1 MEHIQTKSMR
11 FMAEKSLKP
20 SKEEN
25 IMETYGTLTLCAT
38 PIGNLEDITYRVVRT
53 LQEVDF
59 IAAEDTRHTRKLLNH
74 FDIHTKLISY
84 HEHNKM
90 EKGKELIELLKQG
103 KNLALVTDAGTP
115 GISDPGED
123 IVKLAIEEGITVTSA
138 PGAVA
143 GITALI
149 LSGQS
154 TRRFIFE
161 GFLPT
166 DKKERKALLES
177 LKTETRTTILY
188 EAPHRLNKTLQL
200 LYEALGDRSIT
211 VTKELTKKFEFI
223 HKTTLSGAITYFEEV
238 ELKGEFVLVLA
249 GKDLKTLQEEDQK
262 VWEEMSIE
270 EHMNLYVN
278 KGMDEKTAMKQVAK
292 DRGVS
297 KRDIYA
303 YLHQN

>member
-1 MEHIQTKSMR
+1 
-11 FMAEKSLKP
+11 MAEKSLKP

-188 EAPHRLNKTLQL
+188 EAPHRLNKTLEL

-238 ELKGEFVLVLA
+238 EPKGEFVLVLA
-249 GKDLKTLQEEDQK
+249 GKDLKALQEEDQK
-262 VWEEMSIE
+262 AWEEMSIE
-270 EHMNLYVN
+270 EHMNLYIN

>member
-1 MEHIQTKSMR
+1 
-11 FMAEKSLKP
+11 
-20 SKEEN
+20 
-25 IMETYGTLTLCAT
+25 METYGTLTLCAT

>member
-1 MEHIQTKSMR
+1 MEI
-11 FMAEKSLKP
+11 
-20 SKEEN
+20 
-25 IMETYGTLTLCAT
+25 YGILTLCAT

-53 LQEVDF
+53 LAEADF
-59 IAAEDTRHTRKLLNH
+59 IAAEDTRHTKKLLNH

-84 HEHNKM
+84 HEHNKI
-90 EKGKELIELLKQG
+90 EKGPELIEILKSG
-103 KNLALVTDAGTP
+103 KNIALVTDAGTP

-123 IVKLAIEEGITVTSA
+123 IVKLAMAEGITVTSA

-149 LSGQS
+149 LSGQN

-166 DKKERKALLES
+166 DKKERKFVLEG
-177 LKTETRTTILY
+177 LKNETRTTIFY
-188 EAPHRLNKTLQL
+188 EAPHRLTKTLEA
-200 LYEALGDRSIT
+200 LYEAVGDRSIT

-223 HKTTLSGAITYFEEV
+223 YKTTLSGAITYFEEV
-238 ELKGEFVLVLA
+238 EPKGEFVLVLE
-249 GKDLKTLQEEDQK
+249 GKDLKVLKEEDQK
-262 VWEEMSIE
+262 AWEEMFIE
-270 EHMNLYVN
+270 DHLQVYLD
-278 KGMDEKTAMKQVAK
+278 KGQDEKTAMKQVAK

-303 YLHQN
+303 YIHQK

>member
-1 MEHIQTKSMR
+1 
-11 FMAEKSLKP
+11 
-20 SKEEN
+20 
-25 IMETYGTLTLCAT
+25 METYGTLTLCAT

-188 EAPHRLNKTLQL
+188 EAPHRLNKTLEL

-223 HKTTLSGAITYFEEV
+223 RKTTLSGAITYFEEV
-238 ELKGEFVLVLA
+238 EPKGEFVLVLA

>member
-1 MEHIQTKSMR
+1 
-11 FMAEKSLKP
+11 MAEKSLKP

-188 EAPHRLNKTLQL
+188 EAPHRLNKTLEL

-238 ELKGEFVLVLA
+238 EPKGEFVLVLA

>member
-1 MEHIQTKSMR
+1 
-11 FMAEKSLKP
+11 
-20 SKEEN
+20 
-25 IMETYGTLTLCAT
+25 METYGTLTLCAT

-53 LQEVDF
+53 LQEADF
-59 IAAEDTRHTRKLLNH
+59 IAAEDTRHTKKLLNH
-74 FDIHTKLISY
+74 FDIHTRLISY
-84 HEHNKM
+84 HEHNKV
-90 EKGKELIELLKQG
+90 EKGRELIGLLKQG
-103 KNLALVTDAGTP
+103 KNIALVTDAGTP

-123 IVKLAIEEGITVTSA
+123 IVKLAIEEGVTVTSA

-149 LSGQS
+149 LSGQC

-188 EAPHRLNKTLQL
+188 EAPHRLNKTLEL

-223 HKTTLSGAITYFEEV
+223 RKTTLSEAIKYFEEV
-238 ELKGEFVLVLA
+238 EAKGEFVLVLA
-249 GKDLKTLQEEDQK
+249 GKDLKVLQEEDQK
-262 VWEEMSIE
+262 AWEELSIE
-270 EHMNLYVN
+270 AHMNVYTD
-278 KGMDEKTAMKQVAK
+278 KGMDEKMAMKQVAK

-303 YLHQN
+303 YLHNH

>member
-1 MEHIQTKSMR
+1 
-11 FMAEKSLKP
+11 MAEKSLKP

-188 EAPHRLNKTLQL
+188 EAPHRLNKTLEL

-223 HKTTLSGAITYFEEV
+223 RKTTLSGAITYFEEV
-238 ELKGEFVLVLA
+238 EPKGEFVLVLA

>member
-1 MEHIQTKSMR
+1 
-11 FMAEKSLKP
+11 MAEKSLKP

-161 GFLPT
+161 GFLPI

-188 EAPHRLNKTLQL
+188 EAPHRLNKTLEL

-238 ELKGEFVLVLA
+238 EPKGEFVLVLA

-270 EHMNLYVN
+270 EHMKLYVN

>member
-1 MEHIQTKSMR
+1 MEK
-11 FMAEKSLKP
+11 
-20 SKEEN
+20 
-25 IMETYGTLTLCAT
+25 YGTLTLCAT

-115 GISDPGED
+115 GISDPGEE
-123 IVKLAIEEGITVTSA
+123 IVKQALEEGITVTSA

-188 EAPHRLNKTLQL
+188 EAPHRLNKTLET
-200 LYEALGDRSIT
+200 LYEVLGERSIT

-223 HKTTLSGAITYFEEV
+223 HKTTLSEAIAYFQEV
-238 ELKGEFVLVLA
+238 EPKGEFVLVLA
-249 GKDLKTLQEEDQK
+249 GKALKDLQEEEQK
-262 VWEEMSIE
+262 SWEEMSVVD
-270 EHMNLYVN
+270 HMAVYTHQGL
-278 KGMDEKTAMKQVAK
+278 DEKLAMKQVAK

-297 KRDIYA
+297 KREIYA
-303 YLHQN
+303 YLHQK